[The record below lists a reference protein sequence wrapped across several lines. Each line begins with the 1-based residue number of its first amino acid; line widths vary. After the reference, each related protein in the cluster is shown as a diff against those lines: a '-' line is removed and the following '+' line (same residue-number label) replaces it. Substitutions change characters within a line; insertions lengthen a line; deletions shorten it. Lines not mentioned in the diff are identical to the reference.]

1 MPITIGNTTV
11 TFNDSTTQSSARV
24 GPGIQVFTSGGTFT
38 VPAGITAV
46 KVTVFGGGGGGS
58 YMVSITRGQNGG
70 HGGVGTA
77 IISGLTS
84 GASITVTIG
93 SGGNGGIST
102 AVYGVAGGTSSF
114 GSYASST
121 GGAGGDYRVSYPTS
135 GAFSTTGTLLRKLP
149 TSREINI
156 PWGAA
161 YVADAIGG
169 NPVEPIDTY
178 ISICSGGGARGYMGS
193 GPGGSSSAIYYWPGG
208 GGMSGGG
215 QSLNAAGAQQD
226 GYAFGPGANGN
237 TTTTTTG
244 GAGGGSAG
252 GTGGAGG
259 GGGGGTGGV
268 IVEW

>member
-46 KVTVFGGGGGGS
+46 KVTVFGGGGGGG
-58 YMVSITRGQNGG
+58 TWGQILPTSLGG
-70 HGGVGTA
+70 YGGAGIA

-93 SGGNGGIST
+93 SGGNGANYTGSPSSVGT
-102 AVYGVAGGTSSF
+102 SGGTSSF
-114 GSYASST
+114 GSYASAT
-121 GGAGGDYRVSYPTS
+121 GGLAGLTSVQVASGVFTTTGIRVCGSPSGINAKGTNYNNSKLLNISIGGAHSGWSTNPGSSGELS
-135 GAFSTTGTLLRKLP
+135 GA
-149 TSREINI
+149 
-156 PWGAA
+156 
-161 YVADAIGG
+161 
-169 NPVEPIDTY
+169 
-178 ISICSGGGARGYMGS
+178 
-193 GPGGSSSAIYYWPGG
+193 GG

-215 QSLNAAGAQQD
+215 QGGSGTTAHQR

-237 TTTTTTG
+237 TTTNNAG

-252 GTGGAGG
+252 GTGGTAPG